1 MTTALGLRAGPP
13 GITPFGFPAAKCPAR
28 VSALGD
34 RREIGAWQNSTL
46 PEKAESD
53 HPAQAISARIEGEQI
68 DEPALS

>member
-13 GITPFGFPAAKCPAR
+13 GITPFGFPATECPAR